1 MQVLEVIM
9 HVLKEKIQVLEAIIQ
24 VPEVKTQVLGSKNA
38 GPWMLYF
45 GAGVDVGRKRNSF
58 KEEESIKW
66 HNIGV

>member
-1 MQVLEVIM
+1 MLVADSIMQVPDM
-9 HVLKEKIQVLEAIIQ
+9 KM
-24 VPEVKTQVLGSKNA
+24 QVLGSNNA